1 MRQYKKDK
9 ETGRMMVRHRILDE
23 WEDLENHIEIM
34 RKESKK
40 KSKTWKD
47 KLKSKAIKKIKEI

>member
-9 ETGRMMVRHRILDE
+9 ESGRMMVRHSILDE
-23 WEDLENHIEIM
+23 WEDLENHIETM

-40 KSKTWKD
+40 KSKTFKE
-47 KLKSKAIKKIKEI
+47 KLKGGLIKKIKEI